1 MVLYDKDM
9 LLSSAVMLL
18 KNKFRSKIVKYEDLE
33 DLVWL
38 INLRKEKEKY
48 FFDWVNSL
56 WEYQFYDLNLKERL
70 WIIWC
75 IKKISNKKFD
85 IIFEISLSNEEKKFI
100 AMYLIWIS
108 LFSKFENWVESI
120 DENYLDNFRYR
131 IPCWIYKELDDNKI
145 SNTKEELSFQ
155 LALDVSIN
163 NDLLKKWYILKS
175 WNLKELS
182 QIFWLQ
188 EEIILHKLYQT
199 KLLWENE

>member
-38 INLRKEKEKY
+38 INLRKEKAKY